1 MRKLL
6 HLLLL
11 IFSGAWQTA
20 EAQAYPNR
28 PVRLILPFAP
38 GGTADIVGRPLA
50 QKVGEILGQII
61 VVDNRSGAGGVVG
74 AAFVAKSPAD
84 GYTLLL
90 GVNGFLTVTPSLTR
104 LPYDAINDFAPIGL
118 VATSQFV
125 LVLHP
130 SVPARSVKE
139 LIALAKSKPG
149 RLNFGSTGTG
159 TVGHVA
165 GELLNSMAGV
175 NIVHVPYKGSGP
187 MAVDL
192 LAGQIDL
199 GFPGVSA
206 LVPHIKAGRVRALA
220 VTGSARS
227 AVLPDLPTLDE
238 SGLSGYEA
246 TTFWG
251 LLAPAKTPGDIVR
264 KLSSALGEALKS
276 AELKDY
282 YVKQGNDPTASSPE
296 VFAALIRTDTAKWA
310 RVVKS
315 AGIKLDPM

>member
-11 IFSGAWQTA
+11 SFPGAWQTA
-20 EAQAYPNR
+20 EAQGYPNR
-28 PVRLILPFAP
+28 LVHLVLPFAP

-50 QKVGEILGQII
+50 QKLGEILGQIV

-118 VATSQFV
+118 VATPQFV

-149 RLNFGSTGTG
+149 RLSFGSTGTG

-199 GFPGVSA
+199 GFPGVSS

-220 VTGSARS
+220 VTGPARS
-227 AVLPDLPTLDE
+227 PVLPDLPTLDE

-251 LLAPAKTPGDIVR
+251 ILAPAKTPGDIVR
-264 KLSSALGEALKS
+264 KLNSAMGEALRS

-282 YVKQGNDPTASSPE
+282 YVKQGNDPIASSPE
-296 VFAALIRTDTAKWA
+296 EFAALIRTDTAKWA

>member
-1 MRKLL
+1 MPST
-6 HLLLL
+6 
-11 IFSGAWQTA
+11 IS
-20 EAQAYPNR
+20 R
-28 PVRLILPFAP
+28 PSDWSR
-38 GGTADIVGRPLA
+38 R
-50 QKVGEILGQII
+50 
-61 VVDNRSGAGGVVG
+61 RS
-74 AAFVAKSPAD
+74 
-84 GYTLLL
+84 
-90 GVNGFLTVTPSLTR
+90 
-104 LPYDAINDFAPIGL
+104 
-118 VATSQFV
+118 FV

-149 RLNFGSTGTG
+149 RLSFGSTGTG

-192 LAGQIDL
+192 LAGQSISV
-199 GFPGVSA
+199 FPGVSS

-227 AVLPDLPTLDE
+227 PVLPDLPTLDE

-251 LLAPAKTPGDIVR
+251 ILAPAKTPGDIVR
-264 KLSSALGEALKS
+264 KLNSAMGEALKS

-282 YVKQGNDPTASSPE
+282 YVKQGNDPIASSPE
-296 VFAALIRTDTAKWA
+296 EFAALIRTDTAKWA